1 MIMGTLKAAIIV
13 GKATTRDVAAID
25 ESIKATLTVANIRY
39 LSTYVASR
47 NGSRN
52 GLRRIVTFMLTYL

>member
-39 LSTYVASR
+39 PSTYVA
-47 NGSRN
+47 SRN
-52 GLRRIVTFMLTYL
+52 GLRRIVTFMLTHL